1 MYLDVHPTNS
11 RARHSEPKC
20 NLGNDGSLVRIQ
32 LEILY
37 ESLFRFNA
45 RLFNKRLPEIEL

>member
-20 NLGNDGSLVRIQ
+20 NLGNDGSLVRIH

-37 ESLFRFNA
+37 EFLFRFNA